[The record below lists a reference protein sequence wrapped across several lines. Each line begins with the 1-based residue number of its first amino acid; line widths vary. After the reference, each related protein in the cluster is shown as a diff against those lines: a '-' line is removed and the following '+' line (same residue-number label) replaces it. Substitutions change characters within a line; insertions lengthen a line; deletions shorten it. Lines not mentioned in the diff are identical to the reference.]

1 MAGKLGFAGNDDY
14 YWRYFMKDIIY
25 LTDENYES
33 EAMNADVPVLVD
45 FYADWCG
52 PCKMVGP
59 ILEDLAVKY
68 EGKAKICKINI
79 DEQRKLAIANK
90 VMSIPTLFF
99 IKNGEIKERV
109 SGALPQSVLEEK
121 LDALISV

>member
-1 MAGKLGFAGNDDY
+1 
-14 YWRYFMKDIIY
+14 MKDIVY
-25 LTDENYES
+25 LTDENYDS
-33 EAMNADVPVLVD
+33 DAMGADVPVLVD

-52 PCKMVGP
+52 PCKMIGP
-59 ILEDLAVKY
+59 VIEELAAKY

-99 IKNGEIKERV
+99 IKDGEVKERI
-109 SGALPQSVLEEK
+109 SGALPQNELEEK
-121 LDALISV
+121 LDALISL

>member
-1 MAGKLGFAGNDDY
+1 
-14 YWRYFMKDIIY
+14 MKDIIY

-33 EAMNADVPVLVD
+33 EAMQSDLPVLVD

-59 ILEDLAVKY
+59 ILENMAGKY
-68 EGKAKICKINI
+68 AGKAKICKINI
-79 DEQRKLAIANK
+79 DEQRKLAITNK

-99 IKNGEIKERV
+99 IKNGEIKERI
-109 SGALPQSVLEEK
+109 SGALPQNVLEEK
-121 LDALISV
+121 LDALISHA

>member
-1 MAGKLGFAGNDDY
+1 
-14 YWRYFMKDIIY
+14 MKDIVY
-25 LTDENYES
+25 LTEDNYTQ
-33 EAMNADVPVLVD
+33 EAMESDLPVLVD

-59 ILEDLAVKY
+59 VLEQMADKY
-68 EGKAKICKINI
+68 AGKAKICKINI

-99 IKNGEIKERV
+99 IKNGEIKERI
-109 SGALPQSVLEEK
+109 SGSLPQEVLEQK
-121 LDALISV
+121 LEALF

>member
-1 MAGKLGFAGNDDY
+1 
-14 YWRYFMKDIIY
+14 MKDIVY
-25 LTDENYES
+25 LTEDNYTL
-33 EAMNADVPVLVD
+33 EAMESDLPVLVD

-59 ILEDLAVKY
+59 VLEQMANKY
-68 EGKAKICKINI
+68 EGRAKICKINI

-99 IKNGEIKERV
+99 IKNGEIKERI
-109 SGALPQSVLEEK
+109 SGALPQEVLEEK
-121 LDALISV
+121 LEALL

>member
-1 MAGKLGFAGNDDY
+1 
-14 YWRYFMKDIIY
+14 MKDIIY

-33 EAMNADVPVLVD
+33 EAMGSDIPVLID

-59 ILEDLAVKY
+59 IIEDIATKY

-79 DEQRKLAIANK
+79 DEQRKLAITNK
-90 VMSIPTLFF
+90 VMSIPTMFF
-99 IKNGEIKERV
+99 IKNGEIKERI

-121 LDALISV
+121 LEALLAL

>member
-1 MAGKLGFAGNDDY
+1 
-14 YWRYFMKDIIY
+14 MKGIVY
-25 LTDENYES
+25 LTDENFTQ
-33 EAMNADVPVLVD
+33 EAMEADVPVLVD

-59 ILEDLAVKY
+59 LLDDMAAKY

-90 VMSIPTLFF
+90 VMSIPTMLF
-99 IKNGEIKERV
+99 IKNGEIKERIT
-109 SGALPQSVLEEK
+109 GALPQAALEEK
-121 LDALISV
+121 LEALF

>member
-1 MAGKLGFAGNDDY
+1 
-14 YWRYFMKDIIY
+14 MKDIVY
-25 LTDENYES
+25 LTDETYES
-33 EAMNADVPVLVD
+33 EVMGAEVPVLVD

-52 PCKMVGP
+52 PCKMIGP
-59 ILEDLAVKY
+59 VIEELAAKY

-99 IKNGEIKERV
+99 IKDGEVKERI
-109 SGALPQSVLEEK
+109 SGALPQNVLEEK
-121 LDALISV
+121 LDALITI

>member
-1 MAGKLGFAGNDDY
+1 
-14 YWRYFMKDIIY
+14 MKDIIY
-25 LTDENYES
+25 LTEENYES
-33 EAMNADVPVLVD
+33 EVMGSDIPVLVD

-59 ILEDLAVKY
+59 ILEILAENY
-68 EGKAKICKINI
+68 ENKVKICKINI

-90 VMSIPTLFF
+90 VMSIPTLLFV
-99 IKNGEIKERV
+99 KNGEIKERF

-121 LDALISV
+121 LDALISA

>member
-1 MAGKLGFAGNDDY
+1 
-14 YWRYFMKDIIY
+14 MKDIIY

-33 EAMNADVPVLVD
+33 EAMNADIPVLVD

-99 IKNGEIKERV
+99 IKDGEIKERV

>member
-1 MAGKLGFAGNDDY
+1 MDKMIHLTNDT
-14 YWRYFMKDIIY
+14 F
-25 LTDENYES
+25 DE
-33 EAMNADVPVLVD
+33 EAMNAELPVVVD

-52 PCKMVGP
+52 PCKMVSP
-59 ILEDLAVKY
+59 ILADLAEKY

-79 DEQRKLAIANK
+79 DEERKLAIAHK

-109 SGALPQSVLEEK
+109 TGALSHNDLENK
-121 LDALISV
+121 LKALVAE

>member
-1 MAGKLGFAGNDDY
+1 
-14 YWRYFMKDIIY
+14 MKDIIY

-33 EAMNADVPVLVD
+33 EAMQSDVPVLVD

-59 ILEDLAVKY
+59 IIEDMAAKY
-68 EGKAKICKINI
+68 DGKAKICKINI

-99 IKNGEIKERV
+99 IKDGEVKERI

-121 LDALISV
+121 LDALITV

>member
-1 MAGKLGFAGNDDY
+1 
-14 YWRYFMKDIIY
+14 MKDIVY
-25 LTDENYES
+25 LTEDNYNS
-33 EAMNADVPVLVD
+33 EAMESDVPVLVD

-59 ILEDLAVKY
+59 ILEEMAGKY

-99 IKNGEIKERV
+99 IKNGEIKERI
-109 SGALPQSVLEEK
+109 SGALPQTVLEEK
-121 LDALISV
+121 LEALL